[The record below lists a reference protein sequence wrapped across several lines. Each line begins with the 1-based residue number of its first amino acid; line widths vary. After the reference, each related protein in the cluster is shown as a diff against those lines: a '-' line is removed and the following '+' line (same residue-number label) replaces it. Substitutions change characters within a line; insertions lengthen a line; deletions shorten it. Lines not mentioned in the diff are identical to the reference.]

1 MTIEGLLPIG
11 SVVLLKGANHRLM
24 IIGYCQR
31 MISEPEK
38 VYDYVACF
46 YPEGF
51 ISAEKNLL
59 FNREQ
64 IEQVYAVGYMTDGQF
79 AFSEKMEQAI
89 RRFREPEGRQHSA
102 E

>member
-1 MTIEGLLPIG
+1 MTFEGLLPIG

-31 MISEPEK
+31 LLSEPDK
-38 VYDYVACF
+38 VYDYVACL

-51 ISAEKNLL
+51 ISAEKNML
-59 FNREQ
+59 FDRDQ
-64 IEQVYAVGYMTDGQF
+64 IDKVYAVGYMTDGQF
-79 AFSEKMEQAI
+79 AFSEKMESAI
-89 RRFREPEGRQHSA
+89 EHFRNPGEEKPA

>member
-1 MTIEGLLPIG
+1 MTVKGLLPIG

-31 MISEPEK
+31 MINEPEN

-51 ISAEKNLL
+51 ISADKSLL

-64 IEQVYAVGYMTDGQF
+64 IDQVYSIGYMTDGQF
-79 AFSEKMEQAI
+79 AFIEKMEQAI
-89 RRFREPEGRQHSA
+89 QGFRESDGKQNPA